1 MNLSPTTHR
10 APAPR
15 LRRAALVVATAC
27 LAAVRAGTA
36 APPPFSRATNAPAP
50 STRPASAPAQPSASR
65 APVILATTTSTQDSG
80 LLDVLIPPFEA
91 RTGGAVKIIAVG
103 SGQALALGERGE
115 ADLVLS
121 HAPEAE
127 EKFMAQGSGL
137 LRRRL
142 MYNDFILVGPAADP
156 AGVHGSKHVAAAL
169 EAIVRSKAV
178 FVSRGD
184 DSGTHKMEKK
194 LWSLAGVSPAPGPA
208 YLETGQG
215 MGAALRVASE
225 KSAYTLTD
233 RSTFLSL
240 KQTLHLQVLFEGDL
254 ALRNEYHV
262 IVVNPKNGPRV
273 NVEGA
278 RALARYLLSKEGLA
292 RVRDFG
298 RERFGQPLFVPDA
311 EPYGDE

>member
-1 MNLSPTTHR
+1 MNLYSTTHR
-10 APAPR
+10 APAR
-15 LRRAALVVATAC
+15 WLRRAALVLAASC
-27 LAAVRAGTA
+27 FAAVRAGGA
-36 APPPFSRATNAPAP
+36 APLPSTGAAGAPAP
-50 STRPASAPAQPSASR
+50 SARPARAPAQPSAPR
-65 APVILATTTSTQDSG
+65 TPVILATTTSTQDSG

-91 RTGGAVKIIAVG
+91 RTGRAVKIIAVG
-103 SGQALALGERGE
+103 SGQALALGEKGE

-156 AGVHGSKHVAAAL
+156 AGVRGSKHVAAAF
-169 EAIVRSKAV
+169 EAIARSKAS

-184 DSGTHKMEKK
+184 DSGTHNMEKK

-215 MGAALRVASE
+215 MGATLRVASE
-225 KSAYTLTD
+225 KSAYTLAD
-233 RSTFLSL
+233 RGTFLSL
-240 KQTLHLQVLFEGDL
+240 KQTLQLQILFEGDL

-278 RALARYLLSKEGLA
+278 RAMARYLLSEESLA
-292 RVRDFG
+292 RVREFG
-298 RERFGQPLFVPDA
+298 RERFGQPLFVSDA
-311 EPYGDE
+311 EPYGAE